1 MAQRQRSG
9 ILGRLWPKP
18 RGVAT
23 TAAGTAT
30 AAVSGHHPLDGPPPV
45 SLNDRLAG
53 GNLPVLGSDWIWR
66 PDVFSKRD
74 DALECR
80 NPARRRD
87 LSAELVLY
95 HDAETLDLSLRQ
107 SAQQGDGLPPLGLE
121 LELGGFDGGFLSL
134 AVSLPAAAARNLEL
148 RHLIRLDLL
157 ADVATR
163 DGHDVQVFA
172 RLNVQHGPNVEQL
185 VSELSLHAGG
195 AAVAVAEFDLAYGA
209 ISERRIEA
217 LWLDLIFEAPPAGV
231 VVLRDL
237 TLSRC
242 PRAAL

>member
-18 RGVAT
+18 RG
-23 TAAGTAT
+23 AAASASPSAT
-30 AAVSGHHPLDGPPPV
+30 AAVSGSHPLDGPPPV

-53 GNLPVLGSDWIWR
+53 GNRPVLGSDWIWR
-66 PDVFSKRD
+66 PDVFSRQD
-74 DALECR
+74 GALDCR

-87 LSAELVLY
+87 LSADLVLY
-95 HDAETLDLSLRQ
+95 HDADMLDLSLRQ
-107 SAQQGDGLPPLGLE
+107 NAQQGDGLPPLGVE
-121 LELGGFDGGFLSL
+121 LELGGFDGSFLSL
-134 AVSLPAAAARNLEL
+134 AVALPAAAARGLEL

-157 ADVATR
+157 ADVAL
-163 DGHDVQVFA
+163 HDRHAVQVFA

-185 VSELSLHAGG
+185 VSDLSLPAGG
-195 AAVAVAEFDLAYGA
+195 TAVAVAEFDLAYGT

-217 LWLDLIFEAPPAGV
+217 LWLDLIFEAPPAGR